1 MFARKEIDMIPNT
14 RTAVAAMVGAAAIA
28 AVVGCSHA
36 ATPTSSGTTTVQP
49 ASATAAPQAPASPTE
64 AAADGINASIAAEGS
79 TTVRVGGDPMRF
91 SVTLDNAGDDVAAVG
106 LVVSLGHCSCG
117 PPGAS
122 MMAMGSMRMLDP
134 QTNAWVTV
142 PYVREGTGMDYIMGT
157 LVKPFPLGHGQTV
170 TYELEMRLDADQ
182 PFTVTHGE
190 SSIGVTLTDPDDP
203 MEGPRLGKG
212 ASLPITVETA

>member
-1 MFARKEIDMIPNT
+1 MIPKSRLT
-14 RTAVAAMVGAAAIA
+14 VATMAGAAIIA

-36 ATPTSSGTTTVQP
+36 APLTSPDITTSVQP

-64 AAADGINASIAAEGS
+64 ASAGGINASITPEGS
-79 TTVRVGGDPMRF
+79 TAVRVGGEPMRF
-91 SVTLDNAGDDVAAVG
+91 SVTLDNTGADIDKVG

-142 PYVREGTGMDYIMGT
+142 PYDREGTGMDYIMGS
-157 LVKPFPLGHGQTV
+157 LVPPFPLSHGQTI
-170 TYELEMRLDADQ
+170 TYQLEMQLDADQ
-182 PFTVTHGE
+182 PFTVTEGK
-190 SSIGVTLTDPDDP
+190 SSINVTLTDPDDP
-203 MEGPRLGKG
+203 LNNKRLGKG
-212 ASLPITVETA
+212 AYLPITVEVS